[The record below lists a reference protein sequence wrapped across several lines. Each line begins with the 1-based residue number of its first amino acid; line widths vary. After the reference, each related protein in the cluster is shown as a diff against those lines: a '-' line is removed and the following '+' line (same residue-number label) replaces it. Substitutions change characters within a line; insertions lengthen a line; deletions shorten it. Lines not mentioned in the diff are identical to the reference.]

1 MAIVSREVKEGMQ
14 VQGEDEQIAYSI
26 TTTPWGSDPS
36 SVVVVVKDE
45 SADFADVTDTVT
57 SGSASANGDIIT
69 TPIIKSLT
77 AGRTY
82 RVEVKFASGANVFEC
97 YFRIRAER

>member
-1 MAIVSREVKEGMQ
+1 MAIVSREVREGLQ
-14 VQGEDEQIAYSI
+14 TQGEDEQIAYSI

-36 SVVVVVKDE
+36 SVAVVVKDE
-45 SADFADVTDTVT
+45 SAAFADVTDTVT
-57 SGSASANGDIIT
+57 SGSASANGDVIT

-82 RVEVKFASGANVFEC
+82 RVEVKFAAGANVFEC